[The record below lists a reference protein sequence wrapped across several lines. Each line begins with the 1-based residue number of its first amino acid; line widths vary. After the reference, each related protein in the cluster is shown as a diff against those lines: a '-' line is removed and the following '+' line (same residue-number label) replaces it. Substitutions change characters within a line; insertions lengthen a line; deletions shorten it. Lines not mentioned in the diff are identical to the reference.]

1 MYMTDIPSSRFKSRM
16 LLKIVALRDASTM
29 ETGSSASIIRGCS
42 TRALATITLC
52 RCPPLS

>member
-1 MYMTDIPSSRFKSRM
+1 MTDIPSSRFKSRM